1 MIIKNIESKIKL
13 ATITTVLTLISAVA
27 IVITVMVYTSRQI
40 EESRKSI
47 YVLANNV
54 PVKADHHYSNET
66 RSVEYKS
73 HIERFHDLFFTI
85 TPDNEFI
92 ENNIAKA
99 MYLIDE
105 SGIQQYNTLKE
116 KGFYSQ
122 IMSAS
127 AVLTLITDSVKVD
140 YDRNYFVYYGKQKID
155 RKSSTTIRSLITEG
169 YLKDI
174 PRSDNNPHGLL
185 ILNWKT
191 VENKDLQTQAKRI
204 L

>member
-1 MIIKNIESKIKL
+1 MIIKNIENKIKL
-13 ATITTVLTLISAVA
+13 ATIVTVLTLASAVA
-27 IVITVMVYTSRQI
+27 IVLMVMIYTSKQI
-40 EESRKSI
+40 EQSRQSI

-54 PVKADHHYSNET
+54 PVKAEHHTSNET
-66 RSVEYKS
+66 RAVEFKS

-127 AVLTLITDSVKVD
+127 AVLTLITDSIKID
-140 YDRNYFVYYGKQKID
+140 YDNNYFVYYGKQKID

-169 YLKDI
+169 HLKEI
-174 PRSDNNPHGLL
+174 PRSNNNPHGLL

>member
-1 MIIKNIESKIKL
+1 
-13 ATITTVLTLISAVA
+13 
-27 IVITVMVYTSRQI
+27 
-40 EESRKSI
+40 
-47 YVLANNV
+47 
-54 PVKADHHYSNET
+54 
-66 RSVEYKS
+66 
-73 HIERFHDLFFTI
+73 TI

-127 AVLTLITDSVKVD
+127 AVLTLITDSIKID
-140 YDRNYFVYYGKQKID
+140 YDNNYFVYYGKQKID

-169 YLKDI
+169 HLKEI
-174 PRSDNNPHGLL
+174 PRSNNNPHGL
-185 ILNWKT
+185 
-191 VENKDLQTQAKRI
+191 
-204 L
+204 

>member
-1 MIIKNIESKIKL
+1 MIIKNIENKIKL
-13 ATITTVLTLISAVA
+13 ATIVTVLTLASAVA
-27 IVITVMVYTSRQI
+27 IVLMVMIYTSKQI
-40 EESRKSI
+40 EQSRQSI

-54 PVKADHHYSNET
+54 PVKAEHHTSNET
-66 RSVEYKS
+66 RAVEFKS

-127 AVLTLITDSVKVD
+127 AVLTLITDSIKID
-140 YDRNYFVYYGKQKID
+140 YDNNYFVYYGKQKID
-155 RKSSTTIRSLITEG
+155 RKSS
-169 YLKDI
+169 
-174 PRSDNNPHGLL
+174 
-185 ILNWKT
+185 
-191 VENKDLQTQAKRI
+191 
-204 L
+204 

>member
-1 MIIKNIESKIKL
+1 MIIKNIENKIKL
-13 ATITTVLTLISAVA
+13 ATIVTVLTLASAVA
-27 IVITVMVYTSRQI
+27 IVLMVMIYTSKQI
-40 EESRKSI
+40 EQSRQSI

-54 PVKADHHYSNET
+54 PVKAEHHTSNET
-66 RSVEYKS
+66 RAVEFKS

-85 TPDNEFI
+85 TPDSEFI

-127 AVLTLITDSVKVD
+127 AVLTLITDSIKID
-140 YDRNYFVYYGKQKID
+140 YDNNYFVYYGKQKID

-169 YLKDI
+169 HLKEI
-174 PRSDNNPHGLL
+174 PRSNNNPHGLL

>member
-1 MIIKNIESKIKL
+1 MIIKNIENKIKL
-13 ATITTVLTLISAVA
+13 ATIVTVLTLISAVI
-27 IVITVMVYTSRQI
+27 IVLMVMIYTSKQI
-40 EESRKSI
+40 EQSRQSI
-47 YVLANNV
+47 YVLANNI
-54 PVKADHHYSNET
+54 PVKAEHHTSNET
-66 RSVEYKS
+66 RSVEFKS

-105 SGIQQYNTLKE
+105 SGIHQYNTLKE

-127 AVLTLITDSVKVD
+127 AVLTLITDSIKID
-140 YDRNYFVYYGKQKID
+140 YDKNYFVYYGKQKID

-169 YLKDI
+169 HLKDI
-174 PRSDNNPHGLL
+174 PRSNNNPHGLL

>member
-1 MIIKNIESKIKL
+1 MIIKNIENKIKL
-13 ATITTVLTLISAVA
+13 ATIVTVLTLASAVA
-27 IVITVMVYTSRQI
+27 IVLMVMIYTSKQI
-40 EESRKSI
+40 EQSRQSI
-47 YVLANNV
+47 YVLANNI
-54 PVKADHHYSNET
+54 PVKAEQHNSSET
-66 RSVEYKS
+66 RSIEFKS

-127 AVLTLITDSVKVD
+127 AVLTLITDSIKID
-140 YDRNYFVYYGKQKID
+140 YDKNYFAYYGKQKID

-169 YLKDI
+169 HLKDI
-174 PRSDNNPHGLL
+174 PRSNNNPHGLL